1 MATKHT
7 NDLIE
12 STKRKLS
19 ALRRK
24 RVSKRITEICW
35 KCDGVGR
42 IQYYSYYAD
51 GVCFQ
56 CKGVGKWPAT
66 VRVFEDPDLEA
77 QAQELETII
86 QDEVYRLELIQ
97 NRHREYLRDWQ
108 AAIWEDERRTRAAG
122 QRHLN
127 ADVGA
132 RVDIEAV
139 VTFTKILE
147 GIFGASMLVLAK
159 TDAGE
164 IVKTI
169 GTGSGLWNIAKGD
182 RVALRGTVKAHETYQ
197 GAPQSVLTRVK
208 ASILQDA

>member
-42 IQYYSYYAD
+42 IREYSHYAD
-51 GVCFQ
+51 GICFQ
-56 CKGVGKWPAT
+56 CEGVGKWPTT
-66 VRVFEDPDLEA
+66 VRVFEDPDLET

-86 QDEVYRLELIQ
+86 QGEVYRLESIQ
-97 NRHREYLRDWQ
+97 NLRREYLRDWQ
-108 AAIWEDERRTRAAG
+108 AAIWEDERRAKIAG

-127 ADVGA
+127 ADVGT

-139 VTFTKILE
+139 VFFTKTLH
-147 GIFGASMLVLAK
+147 GIFGSSRLVLAK

-169 GTGSGLWNIAKGD
+169 GTGSGLWDIEKEN

-208 ASILQDA
+208 ASILQEA